1 MNIATRVLLELQE
14 TTLLAARAARGL
26 FKRPRYIP
34 ESIAQ
39 MDAIGVGSLT
49 IIILTG
55 FFTGGVLTLQ
65 TYPTLKYYGAQGQTG
80 YLVALS
86 LIRELGPV
94 LTALMV
100 TGRVGSAIAAELGSM
115 SVSQQIDAMR
125 ALGTDPVRKLVT
137 PRIIAL
143 LITLPLLTVIG
154 DVVGIVGGWSVAGGL
169 YGMSSDMFFSSV
181 RDGIS
186 TDDIIGGIIKPMV
199 FMASTDIEI
208 NPTTLPPSYDGQ
220 VSEDAAESTFAE
232 VDDRERAIPAIEF
245 RDVHLSFDERKVLNG
260 LTFKV
265 MKGETKIILG
275 GSGCGKSTTIKLV
288 LGLLKPDS
296 GQILVD
302 GEDITNY
309 TELEM
314 MRVRKKIGMV
324 FQEGALFDSLSVY
337 DNVAFRLHEQGVP
350 EEEVEPEVRRMLR
363 FVNLED
369 AIDKMPIELS
379 GGMRRRVG
387 IARALVGDPK
397 IVMFDEPTAGL
408 DPPTARTICE
418 LAMKLRDLEDV
429 SSIFVTHEMNNLEYL
444 SSEYAVV
451 NDAGDVVFE
460 LEGERLCLINT
471 KVLMLRDGQPIFSG
485 TDEALKKAEDP
496 YIQKFLRGH

>member
-1 MNIATRVLLELQE
+1 
-14 TTLLAARAARGL
+14 
-26 FKRPRYIP
+26 
-34 ESIAQ
+34 
-39 MDAIGVGSLT
+39 
-49 IIILTG
+49 
-55 FFTGGVLTLQ
+55 
-65 TYPTLKYYGAQGQTG
+65 
-80 YLVALS
+80 
-86 LIRELGPV
+86 
-94 LTALMV
+94 
-100 TGRVGSAIAAELGSM
+100 
-115 SVSQQIDAMR
+115 
-125 ALGTDPVRKLVT
+125 
-137 PRIIAL
+137 
-143 LITLPLLTVIG
+143 
-154 DVVGIVGGWSVAGGL
+154 
-169 YGMSSDMFFSSV
+169 
-181 RDGIS
+181 
-186 TDDIIGGIIKPMV
+186 
-199 FMASTDIEI
+199 MASTDINI
-208 NPTTLPPSYDGQ
+208 HKSVPPQFDGS
-220 VSEDAAESTFAE
+220 VSDDAAESTFAE
-232 VDDRERAIPAIEF
+232 VDDRDRAIPAIEF
-245 RDVHLSFDERKVLNG
+245 RDVSLAFDDRKVLDG

-302 GEDITNY
+302 GVDITNFN
-309 TELEM
+309 EVQM
-314 MRVRKKIGMV
+314 MGVRKKIGMI

-429 SSIFVTHEMNNLEYL
+429 SSIFVTHEMNNLDYL
-444 SSEYAVV
+444 CSEYAVV

-460 LEGERLCLINT
+460 KEGERLCLTNT
-471 KVLMLRDGQPIFSG
+471 KVMMMRDGKPIFSG
-485 TDEALKKAEDP
+485 TDEALKKSEDS